1 MTVSA
6 HLADQSAVR
15 GVRKNPRFRDKNW
28 EQDSGAAKD
37 SHRSRSSSLLV
48 CGSASPSR

>member
-15 GVRKNPRFRDKNW
+15 GVRKNARLRDKNY
-28 EQDSGAAKD
+28 EQTAKD
-37 SHRSRSSSLLV
+37 SCRRRSLNPHVR
-48 CGSASPSR
+48 GSASMSH